1 MSVFKHNE
9 LYTVILK
16 ITDEQNTC
24 SHVFTFSKALPPFNK
39 SGGSYLCNGAYL
51 LYNRSLHATRLHLL
65 LQEDLL
71 LGLLD
76 DVLSPIGS
84 ADHLQDLT

>member
-1 MSVFKHNE
+1 MQPCCTSSP
-9 LYTVILK
+9 LR
-16 ITDEQNTC
+16 
-24 SHVFTFSKALPPFNK
+24 FSRFNASPPFTNALV
-39 SGGSYLCNGAYL
+39 SYL
-51 LYNRSLHATRLHLL
+51 LYDRCLHTARLHLL

-84 ADHLQDLT
+84 TDHLQDLT

>member
-1 MSVFKHNE
+1 MNIWNFFLQNM
-9 LYTVILK
+9 
-16 ITDEQNTC
+16 TD
-24 SHVFTFSKALPPFNK
+24 
-39 SGGSYLCNGAYL
+39 L
-51 LYNRSLHATRLHLL
+51 LYDRCLHTRRLHLL

-84 ADHLQDLT
+84 TDDL

>member
-1 MSVFKHNE
+1 MQPCCTLS
-9 LYTVILK
+9 
-16 ITDEQNTC
+16 
-24 SHVFTFSKALPPFNK
+24 SHFSKALNQFIKAN
-39 SGGSYLCNGAYL
+39 SSYLCNGAYL
-51 LYNRSLHATRLHLL
+51 LYDRCLHATRLHLL

-84 ADHLQDLT
+84 TDHLQDLT